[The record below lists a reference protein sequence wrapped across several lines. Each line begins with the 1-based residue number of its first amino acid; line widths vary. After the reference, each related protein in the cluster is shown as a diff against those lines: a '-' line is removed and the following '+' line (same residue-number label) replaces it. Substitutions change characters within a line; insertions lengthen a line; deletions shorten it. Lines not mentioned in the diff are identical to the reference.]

1 MAGSTGTGPRE
12 RVLQEIEGE
21 YRARTTR
28 SLQLHER
35 AQRVMPGGSTRTTV
49 HFTPHPLYLESGQGS
64 RVVDVDG
71 TERLDFIQNYTALIL
86 GHAHPAVAA
95 AIHERAD
102 RGTAFAATNPF
113 EVDLATELTGR
124 VPSVERVRFLSSGTE
139 ATMFAMRLARVF
151 TGRTAIARVE
161 GGYHGTHDVAEVSA
175 HPDLALAGPD
185 HEPVAVA
192 DSAGTP
198 PWALEQTVVLPFNDP
213 DAAETILRREAGR
226 LAGVIV
232 EPVLGA
238 GGMIPAWPE
247 FLERLRSVTAELGLV
262 LIFDEVISLR
272 VAPGGGQERYGVT
285 PDLTTMGK
293 IIGGGLPVAAF
304 GGSPA
309 LMDLLDPDRE
319 GGLAQGG
326 TYNGNPLGMAAGLAA
341 LRELTPPVYARLE
354 ELGDRLREGL
364 QAVFDRHDVA
374 AQVTGVASLFQV
386 HFTSQPVT
394 DYRAAAR
401 GDHALGR
408 AFFLE
413 MLNRGILLAPR
424 GAGAICTPMG
434 DAEVD
439 AFLTAAD
446 GAAARVAGAG

>member
-1 MAGSTGTGPRE
+1 MAGSTGVRE
-12 RVLQEIEGE
+12 RVLQEIEGD

-35 AQRVMPGGSTRTTV
+35 ALRHMPGGSTRTTV
-49 HFTPHPLYLESGQGS
+49 HFSPHPLYLERGEGA

-86 GHAHPAVAA
+86 GHAHPRVAA

-102 RGTAFAATNPF
+102 HGTAFAATNPF
-113 EVDLATELTGR
+113 EVELAAELADR
-124 VPSVERVRFLSSGTE
+124 VPSLERVRFLSSGTE
-139 ATMFAMRLARVF
+139 ATMFAMRLARAY

-175 HPDLALAGPD
+175 HPDVSLAGPA
-185 HEPVAVA
+185 HAPVPVA
-192 DSAGTP
+192 DSPGTP
-198 PWALEQTVVLPFNDP
+198 PWALEHTVVLPFNDP
-213 DAAETILRREAGR
+213 DAAEAILRRERDR

-238 GGMIPAWPE
+238 GGMIPATPDY
-247 FLERLRSVTAELGLV
+247 LKRLREVTRELGLV

-272 VAPGGGQERYGVT
+272 VGRGGAQERYGVT

-304 GGSPA
+304 GGSRA
-309 LMDLLDPDRE
+309 IMDLLDPDRE

-326 TYNGNPLGMAAGLAA
+326 TYNGNPLGTAAGLAA

-354 ELGDRLREGL
+354 ALGDRLRDGL
-364 QAVFDRHDVA
+364 QRTLDRHDVA

-386 HFTSQPVT
+386 HFTGEPVT
-394 DYRAAAR
+394 DYRSAAR
-401 GDHALGR
+401 GDRALGH

-439 AFLTAAD
+439 TFLDAAA
-446 GAAARVAGAG
+446 GAAARVAAAG

>member
-1 MAGSTGTGPRE
+1 MAGSTSARE
-12 RVLQEIEGE
+12 RVLQEIEAE
-21 YRARTTR
+21 YRAGTTR

-35 AQRVMPGGSTRTTV
+35 ALRHLPGGSTRTTV
-49 HFTPHPLYLESGQGS
+49 YFSPHPLYLERGHGA

-86 GHAHPAVAA
+86 GHADPQVAA

-102 RGTAFAATNPF
+102 HGTAFAATNPF
-113 EVDLATELTGR
+113 EVELAAELADR
-124 VPSVERVRFLSSGTE
+124 VPSLERVRFLSSGTE
-139 ATMFAMRLARVF
+139 ATMFAMRLARVH

-161 GGYHGTHDVAEVSA
+161 GGYHGTHDMAEVSA
-175 HPDLALAGPD
+175 HPDLSLAGPAAA
-185 HEPVAVA
+185 PVAVA
-192 DSAGTP
+192 DSPGTP

-213 DAAETILRREAGR
+213 EAAEAILRRERHR

-238 GGMIPAWPE
+238 GGMIPARPDY
-247 FLERLRSVTAELGLV
+247 LTRLREVTRELGLV
-262 LIFDEVISLR
+262 LIFDEIISLR
-272 VAPGGGQERYGVT
+272 VARGGAQERYGVT

-304 GGSPA
+304 GGSHA
-309 LMDLLDPDRE
+309 LMELLDPDRE

-341 LRELTPPVYARLE
+341 LRQLTPPVYARLE
-354 ELGDRLREGL
+354 ALGDRLRDGL
-364 QAVFDRHDVA
+364 QQVLDRHDLA

-386 HFTSQPVT
+386 HFTGDAVT
-394 DYRAAAR
+394 DYRSAAR
-401 GDHALGR
+401 GDRGLAH

-413 MLNRGILLAPR
+413 MLNRGIMLAPR

-439 AFLTAAD
+439 AFLDAAE
-446 GAAARVAGAG
+446 AAAAHLAGAG